1 VKFLRRLSP
10 RATLDRFRLAPD
22 LYLLGSFEK
31 GLTIY
36 SQQVRALNLAWA
48 LIEAAPQRS
57 LRRIAI
63 VGGGFA
69 GLTAAAGLLKKGVRH
84 VTLFERH
91 AVLCPLQQG
100 SDARW
105 VHPRIYEWP
114 NKGSNLPTAALPLLN
129 WNAGRASDVVVEVL
143 NEWDFLRQSVRSG
156 QQVDVYLNVRH
167 LRVSGKM
174 EIEWVG
180 QKSDPQ
186 AQSVN
191 SGTKE
196 KFDSIILAVGFGL
209 EVEAPFPYWRNETL
223 GQPQLVP
230 GKRTYLVS
238 GHGDGALIDLFRL
251 RISRFRQDRILVEL
265 FPENGELVDRLR
277 KMKSELDRGSLK
289 PESLYDRFEN
299 IAQDGTSGFDQLL
312 KGLRSRL
319 RADTDV
325 ILQLNKTESFRKAF
339 ASKASFQNRV
349 LLFALYKAG
358 GFYPTSQSEHVL
370 CREYGISE
378 DHVIRRHGIKPK
390 LVVEDAL
397 DRDFYQAVGQR
408 MSGLSKPGYQPSE
421 IHWTGGYWN
430 VPSPELT
437 GEEITEPTKRGW
449 RQEYLPAATE
459 ALANGFV
466 AAVAGYLTSTGT
478 CGSDFRTTL
487 HRTLPIGQ
495 EVFLQQ
501 ISPYMGETQRGGA
514 KGRTFGFNHGTIG
527 YAAVKKSIVRTR
539 QKANKESDGEYRKL
553 FQSDM
558 DKLALNEHSQRM
570 NDEVRSV
577 VAIPILEKN
586 KKYTLAVLFADSTVS
601 NAFDLKVIDALNKM
615 SRAFASRIAAIHS
628 ERVCNFGSH
637 LQAFPT
643 YRCYRGELKVIETL
657 ESPAPPLAEDG
668 VNYLNLEF
676 TDFVSAPRD
685 HA

>member
-1 VKFLRRLSP
+1 
-10 RATLDRFRLAPD
+10 
-22 LYLLGSFEK
+22 
-31 GLTIY
+31 
-36 SQQVRALNLAWA
+36 
-48 LIEAAPQRS
+48 
-57 LRRIAI
+57 
-63 VGGGFA
+63 
-69 GLTAAAGLLKKGVRH
+69 
-84 VTLFERH
+84 
-91 AVLCPLQQG
+91 
-100 SDARW
+100 
-105 VHPRIYEWP
+105 
-114 NKGSNLPTAALPLLN
+114 
-129 WNAGRASDVVVEVL
+129 
-143 NEWDFLRQSVRSG
+143 
-156 QQVDVYLNVRH
+156 
-167 LRVSGKM
+167 M

-186 AQSVN
+186 AQPVN

-230 GKRTYLVS
+230 GQRTYLVS

-265 FPENGELVDRLR
+265 FPEDGELVNRLR

-289 PESLYDRFEN
+289 PESLYDRFES
-299 IAQDGTSGFDQLL
+299 IAQDGTSGFDRLL
-312 KGLRSRL
+312 EGLRSRL

-358 GFYPTSQSEHVL
+358 GFYPTSQSEHAL
-370 CREYGISE
+370 CREYGILE

-390 LVVEDAL
+390 LVVEDVL

-459 ALANGFV
+459 ALAIGFV

-487 HRTLPIGQ
+487 HRTLPIGR
-495 EVFLQQ
+495 EIFLQQ

-527 YAAVKKSIVRTR
+527 YAAVKNPSSEHGKRQVRNPTV
-539 QKANKESDGEYRKL
+539 NIENY
-553 FQSDM
+553 F
-558 DKLALNEHSQRM
+558 SQIWT
-570 NDEVRSV
+570 NW
-577 VAIPILEKN
+577 L
-586 KKYTLAVLFADSTVS
+586 
-601 NAFDLKVIDALNKM
+601 
-615 SRAFASRIAAIHS
+615 
-628 ERVCNFGSH
+628 
-637 LQAFPT
+637 
-643 YRCYRGELKVIETL
+643 
-657 ESPAPPLAEDG
+657 
-668 VNYLNLEF
+668 
-676 TDFVSAPRD
+676 
-685 HA
+685 